1 LIEELMRINT
11 IALLACITAAEVAPA
26 SMVVAQSLGTR
37 DSVQHRSLSG
47 KQAAVAGILLL
58 TSGLADEG
66 LREELQEHRSGTTN
80 SFARLGNA
88 VGEPLYLISGIG
100 VGLLA
105 GELSGNKELR
115 HLAWR
120 VGRAAAIASAV
131 TTVVK
136 YTIGRTRPTHGD
148 SHDFQPFGGG
158 TSFPSGHTTLAFAV
172 ATAIADESQN
182 GWVDAAAY
190 GAATL
195 TAYARVNDDRHWASD
210 VLAGALI
217 GHLSARWLSRRDA
230 SLRLAPQSVGL
241 SFGF

>member
-1 LIEELMRINT
+1 MRFRT
-11 IALLACITAAEVAPA
+11 TALLVCITAASPVSA
-26 SMVVAQSLGTR
+26 SMVLAQTIVSI
-37 DSVQHRSLSG
+37 DSVQHRSHSG
-47 KQAAVAGILLL
+47 KRVALAGILLL

-88 VGEPLYLISGIG
+88 MGEPLYVVSGIG

-105 GELSGNKELR
+105 GELSGNKEITR
-115 HLAWR
+115 LAWR
-120 VGRAAAIASAV
+120 AGRAAALASGV
-131 TTVVK
+131 TTVLK
-136 YTIGRTRPTHGD
+136 YTVGRIRPNHGD
-148 SHDFQPFGGG
+148 SDDFQPFGGG

-172 ATAIADESQN
+172 ATVIADESRN

-210 VLAGALI
+210 VLAGAVV

-230 SLRLAPQSVGL
+230 SLRLAPQSIGL

>member
-1 LIEELMRINT
+1 MRNRT
-11 IALLACITAAEVAPA
+11 IALFVFITAAPPIPA
-26 SMVVAQSLGTR
+26 SMVLAQSLDSIT
-37 DSVQHRSLSG
+37 SVQHHGLSG

-58 TSGLADEG
+58 TSGLADQG
-66 LREELQEHRSGTTN
+66 IREEVQEHRSGVTN
-80 SFARLGNA
+80 SFARIGNTLGD
-88 VGEPLYLISGIG
+88 PLYVISGIG

-105 GELSGNKELR
+105 GKLSGNQELS

-120 VGRAAAIASAV
+120 AGRAAVLASGV
-131 TTVVK
+131 TTVLK

-148 SHDFQPFGGG
+148 SDDFRPFGGG

-172 ATAIADESQN
+172 ATAIADESRN
-182 GWVDAAAY
+182 GWVDAAVY

-195 TAYARVNDDRHWASD
+195 TAFARVNNDRHWASD
-210 VLAGALI
+210 VLAGALV

-230 SLRLAPQSVGL
+230 SLTLAPQSIGL